1 MCPELVVSKI
11 ASKSTPNT
19 NKLSTTPAIL
29 EILSCLCTVPVR
41 STSKLRHRP
50 ALWSLPG
57 LLTSPPLLTLV
68 CLTDLGPIFIQHA
81 ERLQISNAPRK
92 QNELFPP
99 MAREGEIRQCIS
111 ICYSICSLGR
121 DHVYA
126 SSNIN
131 EMYVLDSTR
140 QKLIF
145 FRRQTR
151 FCFDVCYWYKKS
163 KSFGQKVVYL
173 SQFTNE
179 KICFAS
185 SRSNPRN
192 KQHSNRRCLLL
203 GNLK

>member
-1 MCPELVVSKI
+1 MDSVSSVGYCKDREYEVCKI
-11 ASKSTPNT
+11 YLISA
-19 NKLSTTPAIL
+19 
-29 EILSCLCTVPVR
+29 LCAWRISGT
-41 STSKLRHRP
+41 
-50 ALWSLPG
+50 
-57 LLTSPPLLTLV
+57 
-68 CLTDLGPIFIQHA
+68 IFINRA
-81 ERLQISNAPRK
+81 ERLLISGAPRK
-92 QNELFPP
+92 QNEFPP
-99 MAREGEIRQCIS
+99 MIREGERWQCS
-111 ICYSICSLGR
+111 NMCYNTLRLHWDDNGKVSSSFWR

-140 QKLIF
+140 QKFIF

-151 FCFDVCYWYKKS
+151 FCFDVCYWCKKS